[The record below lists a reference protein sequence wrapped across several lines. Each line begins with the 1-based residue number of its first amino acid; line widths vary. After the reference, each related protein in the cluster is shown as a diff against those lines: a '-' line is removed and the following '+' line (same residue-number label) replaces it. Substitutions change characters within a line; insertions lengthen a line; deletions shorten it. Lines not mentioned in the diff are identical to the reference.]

1 MIPLINHYSQWG
13 RSEVVIIY
21 PDGCNLAIVCHCG
34 VINFVTPKLLVKGW
48 QHFTRSGGLWT
59 IFLGSKAFLDIPDV
73 NVRKNSHVCW
83 LVGGCEVERIEGSK
97 RKATQSYNDILVGGI
112 PTPLKNMSSS
122 VGIMRF
128 PIYGKIKNVP
138 NHQPVWPPGPADS
151 IPFLHC
157 FTHLKKRPR
166 LAFTVPLPEVPL
178 EWDWRPRQL
187 LLSPA
192 QLARYKPISY
202 HSN

>member
-1 MIPLINHYSQWG
+1 MPLRGDKFCDSKTS
-13 RSEVVIIY
+13 SERMATFHPQCPKISDS
-21 PDGCNLAIVCHCG
+21 PPFEW
-34 VINFVTPKLLVKGW
+34 FVPPKLID
-48 QHFTRSGGLWT
+48 GGLWT
-59 IFLGSKAFLDIPDV
+59 IFLGSKAFLDISDV

-192 QLARYKPISY
+192 QLTCSLQTYIISF
-202 HSN
+202 